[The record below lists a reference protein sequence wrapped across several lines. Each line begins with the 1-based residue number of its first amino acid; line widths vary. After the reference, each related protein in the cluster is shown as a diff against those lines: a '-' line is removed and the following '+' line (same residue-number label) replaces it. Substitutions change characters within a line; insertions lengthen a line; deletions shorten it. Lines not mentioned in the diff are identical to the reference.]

1 MMLPTLAQCLEV
13 SGMILT
19 FSPPWEGGH
28 TTMNKWLSLDLYA
41 DKTVNHK
48 ISALGKK
55 LAWGLVR
62 MRS

>member
-1 MMLPTLAQCLEV
+1 
-13 SGMILT
+13 
-19 FSPPWEGGH
+19 
-28 TTMNKWLSLDLYA
+28 MNKWFSLDLYA

-48 ISALGKK
+48 ISALGKQ